1 MAEKSRDCF
10 KLRLATYL
18 LLSATCHTS
27 PPSAYHPE
35 HIFPHLEIFKLHH
48 LRNLQVTIINT
59 LTLAM
64 KKEKKK
70 RILLNLSPATLQQ
83 TTCVIIVG
91 QHSKQNNLGFFN
103 RKLCNFDINESLK
116 CILL

>member
-35 HIFPHLEIFKLHH
+35 HIFPHFPHDNH
-48 LRNLQVTIINT
+48 QYINIGH
-59 LTLAM
+59 
-64 KKEKKK
+64 EKGEEEK
-70 RILLNLSPATLQQ
+70 N
-83 TTCVIIVG
+83 IVEPVA
-91 QHSKQNNLGFFN
+91 SDTAANNLCHN
-103 RKLCNFDINESLK
+103 CWSAQ
-116 CILL
+116 